1 MSTSPQP
8 KSPRRIVISNS
19 KGGVGKTTTAV
30 NLGAGLAM
38 RGERVL
44 LVDLDTQG
52 HVARALG
59 VTPTHSLYEVLD
71 HSLPPHQA
79 ITSARF
85 RLDLLAGG
93 RLLARAKK
101 TIASLPYG
109 AEHVLSEKLG
119 GLEDTDEYDY
129 VILDTAPSWDVLN
142 VNALFYAA
150 EVLLPISMEALAI
163 YGMADFL
170 ESIQGVRKYN
180 PAIHLRYVLPTFF
193 DQRVRK
199 SAEIL
204 QQLLDHFQRL
214 VLSPIR
220 YNVALSECPA
230 HGKTIFE
237 YAPRSRGSKD
247 YARLVERIA
256 HDG

>member
-1 MSTSPQP
+1 LSTSPQP

-38 RGERVL
+38 RGDRVL

-59 VTPTHSLYEVLD
+59 ATPTSSLYEVLD
-71 HSLPPHQA
+71 RNLPPQQA
-79 ITSARF
+79 LTVARP

-93 RLLARAKK
+93 RLLARTKK

-109 AEHVLSEKLG
+109 AEHVLSEKLAP
-119 GLEDTDEYDY
+119 LDDLHRYDY

-142 VNALFYAA
+142 VNALFYAH
-150 EVLLPISMEALAI
+150 EVLLPISMEALAV

-170 ESIQGVRKYN
+170 ESIQGVRRYN
-180 PAIHLRYVLPTFF
+180 PAVHLKYVLPTFF

-199 SAEIL
+199 SGEIL
-204 QQLLDHFQRL
+204 QQLLDHFQRT
-214 VLSPIR
+214 VLPPIR
-220 YNVALSECPA
+220 YNVDLSECPA

-237 YAPRSRGSKD
+237 YSPKSRGSKD

>member
-1 MSTSPQP
+1 MSEQSRLQ
-8 KSPRRIVISNS
+8 KPRKIVISNS

-30 NLGAGLAM
+30 SLGAGLAM

-59 VTPTHSLYEVLD
+59 ITPVYSLYEVLD
-71 HSLPPHQA
+71 RGLPRHRA
-79 ITSARF
+79 ITPARAN
-85 RLDLLAGG
+85 LDLLAGG
-93 RLLARAKK
+93 RLLARTKK

-119 GLEDTDEYDY
+119 DPEIYDY

-142 VNALFYAA
+142 VNALFYAQ
-150 EVLLPISMEALAI
+150 EVLLPISMEALAV

-170 ESIQGVRKYN
+170 EAIQGVRQYN
-180 PAIHLRYVLPTFF
+180 RAVHLKYVLPTFF
-193 DQRVRK
+193 DGRVRK
-199 SAEIL
+199 SGEIL
-204 QQLLDHFQRL
+204 QQLVDHFQHM
-214 VLSPIR
+214 VLPPVR

-237 YAPRSRGSKD
+237 YAPASRGSKD

-256 HDG
+256 HDK

>member
-1 MSTSPQP
+1 LSEHPQP
-8 KSPRRIVISNS
+8 QNPRKIVISNS

-30 NLGAGLAM
+30 SLGAGLAM

-52 HVARALG
+52 HLARALD
-59 VTPTHSLYEVLD
+59 TRSTYSLYEVLD
-71 HSLPPHQA
+71 RGLPPRQA
-79 ITSARF
+79 ITPARP

-119 GLEDTDEYDY
+119 DLNGYDY
-129 VILDTAPSWDVLN
+129 IILDTAPSWDVLN
-142 VNALFYAA
+142 VNALFYAH

-170 ESIQGVRKYN
+170 ESIQGVRQYN
-180 PAIHLRYVLPTFF
+180 PTIHLKYVLPTFF
-193 DQRVRK
+193 DRRVRK
-199 SAEIL
+199 SSEIL
-204 QQLLDHFQRL
+204 QQLVDHFQRI
-214 VLSPIR
+214 VLPPIR

-237 YAPRSRGSKD
+237 YAPKSRGSHD

-256 HDG
+256 NDK

>member
-1 MSTSPQP
+1 MRKQLSH
-8 KSPRRIVISNS
+8 PRRIVISNS

-30 NLGAGLAM
+30 SLGAGLAM
-38 RGERVL
+38 RGDSVL

-52 HVARALG
+52 HVSRALG

-71 HSLPPHQA
+71 RNLAPHQA
-79 ITSARF
+79 IIPARS

-93 RLLARAKK
+93 RLLARTKK
-101 TIASLPYG
+101 TIASLPFG

-119 GLEDTDEYDY
+119 GLNRYDF

-142 VNALFYAA
+142 VNALFYAH

-170 ESIQGVRKYN
+170 ESIQGVQRYN
-180 PAIHLRYVLPTFF
+180 PTVHLKYVLPTFF
-193 DQRVRK
+193 DRRVRK
-199 SAEIL
+199 SSEIL
-204 QQLLDHFQRL
+204 QQLLDHFQRT
-214 VLSPIR
+214 VLPPIR

-237 YAPRSRGSKD
+237 YAPKSRGSKD

-256 HDG
+256 SDQ

>member
-1 MSTSPQP
+1 LREQPQQQRIR
-8 KSPRRIVISNS
+8 KIVISNS

-44 LVDLDTQG
+44 LLDLDTQG

-59 VTPTHSLYEVLD
+59 VTPSSSLYEVLD
-71 HSLPPHQA
+71 QNLPPRQA
-79 ITSARF
+79 IIPARHN
-85 RLDLLAGG
+85 LDLLAGG

-109 AEHVLSEKLG
+109 GEHILSEKLSDLNG
-119 GLEDTDEYDY
+119 YDY

-142 VNALFYAA
+142 VNALFFAQ
-150 EVLLPISMEALAI
+150 EVLLPISMEALAV

-170 ESIQGVRKYN
+170 ESVQGVRRYN
-180 PAIHLRYVLPTFF
+180 PTLRLRYVLPTFF
-193 DQRVRK
+193 DMRVRK
-199 SAEIL
+199 SSEIL
-204 QQLLDHFQRL
+204 QQLVDHFQRM
-214 VLSPIR
+214 VLPPIR
-220 YNVALSECPA
+220 YNVDLSECPA

-237 YAPRSRGSKD
+237 YAARSRGSKD

-256 HDG
+256 HDR

>member
-1 MSTSPQP
+1 MSEQPQN
-8 KSPRRIVISNS
+8 PRRIVISNS

-30 NLGAGLAM
+30 SLGAGLSM

-52 HVARALG
+52 HIARALDI
-59 VTPTHSLYEVLD
+59 TPVYSLYEVLD
-71 HSLPPHQA
+71 RGLPPSQA
-79 ITSARF
+79 ITAARP
-85 RLDLLAGG
+85 RLDMLAGG

-109 AEHVLSEKLG
+109 AEHVLSEKLKDLNG
-119 GLEDTDEYDY
+119 YDY
-129 VILDTAPSWDVLN
+129 IILDTAPSWDVLN
-142 VNALFYAA
+142 VNALFYAH
-150 EVLLPISMEALAI
+150 EVLLPISMEALAV

-170 ESIQGVRKYN
+170 ESIRGVRQHN
-180 PAIHLRYVLPTFF
+180 PAIHLKYVLPTFF
-193 DQRVRK
+193 DRRVRK
-199 SAEIL
+199 SSEIL
-204 QQLLDHFQRL
+204 QQLVDHFQRI
-214 VLSPIR
+214 VLPPIR

-237 YAPRSRGSKD
+237 YAPKSRGSRD

-256 HDG
+256 NDR

>member
-1 MSTSPQP
+1 LSERPGRQT
-8 KSPRRIVISNS
+8 PRKIVISNS

-38 RGERVL
+38 RGERAL

-59 VTPTHSLYEVLD
+59 VTPAFSLYQVLD
-71 HSLPPHQA
+71 QDLPPRQA
-79 ITSARF
+79 ITPARPN
-85 RLDLLAGG
+85 LDLLAGG

-109 AEHVLSEKLG
+109 GEHVLAERLSDLPG
-119 GLEDTDEYDY
+119 YDY

-142 VNALFYAA
+142 VNALFYAQ
-150 EVLLPISMEALAI
+150 EVLLPISMEALAV

-170 ESIQGVRKYN
+170 ESVQGVRRYN
-180 PAIHLRYVLPTFF
+180 PALRLKYVLPTFF
-193 DQRVRK
+193 DMRVRK
-199 SAEIL
+199 SSEIL
-204 QQLLDHFQRL
+204 QQLVDHFQRL
-214 VLSPIR
+214 VLPPIR
-220 YNVALSECPA
+220 YNVDLSECPA

-237 YAPRSRGSKD
+237 YASRSRGSKD

-256 HDG
+256 HDW

>member
-1 MSTSPQP
+1 LST
-8 KSPRRIVISNS
+8 KTEMEKPRKIVISNS

-30 NLGAGLAM
+30 SLGAGLSM
-38 RGERVL
+38 RGDKVL

-59 VTPTHSLYEVLD
+59 VTSQHTLYGVLD
-71 HSLPPHQA
+71 RDLPASQA
-79 ITSARF
+79 IVTAR
-85 RLDLLAGG
+85 RNLDLLAGG
-93 RLLARAKK
+93 RLLARSKK

-119 GLEDTDEYDY
+119 TLNEYDY

-142 VNALFYAA
+142 VNALFYAQ
-150 EVLLPISMEALAI
+150 EVLLPISMEALAV

-170 ESIQGVRKYN
+170 EAIQGVRQYN
-180 PAIHLRYVLPTFF
+180 PTVHLKYILPTFF
-193 DQRVRK
+193 DMRVRK
-199 SAEIL
+199 SSEIL
-204 QQLLDHFQRL
+204 QQLVEHFQRK
-214 VLSPIR
+214 VLPPIR
-220 YNVALSECPA
+220 YNVDLSECPA

-237 YAPRSRGSKD
+237 YAPASRGSKD

-256 HDG
+256 NEK

>member
-1 MSTSPQP
+1 MSKQLQRRE
-8 KSPRRIVISNS
+8 PRKIVISNS

-38 RGERVL
+38 RGEKVL

-59 VTPTHSLYEVLD
+59 VTPPHSLYEVLD
-71 HSLPPHQA
+71 QDLPPRQA
-79 ITSARF
+79 ITPAR
-85 RLDLLAGG
+85 LNLELLAGG

-119 GLEDTDEYDY
+119 EANEYDY

-142 VNALFYAA
+142 VNALFYAQ
-150 EVLLPISMEALAI
+150 EVLLPISMEALAV

-170 ESIQGVRKYN
+170 AAVQGVRRYN
-180 PAIHLRYVLPTFF
+180 PALHLRYVLPTFF
-193 DQRVRK
+193 DLRVRK
-199 SAEIL
+199 SGEIL
-204 QQLLDHFQRL
+204 QQLVDHFQRL
-214 VLSPIR
+214 VLPPIR
-220 YNVALSECPA
+220 YNVDLSECPA

-237 YAPRSRGSKD
+237 YASRSRGSKD

-256 HDG
+256 HDW

>member
-1 MSTSPQP
+1 MSILSQTG
-8 KSPRRIVISNS
+8 KTRKIVISNS

-30 NLGAGLAM
+30 SLGAGFAM

-44 LVDLDTQG
+44 LIDLDTQG

-59 VTPTHSLYEVLD
+59 ITPQYSLYEVLD
-71 HSLPPHQA
+71 HDLPLAQA
-79 ITSARF
+79 LVSVRPN
-85 RLDLLAGG
+85 LDLLAGG

-109 AEHVLSEKLG
+109 SEHILAEKLKN
-119 GLEDTDEYDY
+119 LILYDY

-142 VNALFYAA
+142 VNALFYAQ
-150 EVLLPISMEALAI
+150 EVLLPISMEALAV

-170 ESIQGVRKYN
+170 EAVQGVQRYN
-180 PAIHLRYVLPTFF
+180 ASVHLKYVLPTFF
-193 DQRVRK
+193 DMRVRK
-199 SAEIL
+199 SSEIL
-204 QQLLDHFQRL
+204 QQLVEHFQRL
-214 VLSPIR
+214 VLPPIR
-220 YNVALSECPA
+220 YNVDLSECPA

-237 YAPRSRGSKD
+237 YSPRSRGSKD

-256 HDG
+256 NDR

>member
-1 MSTSPQP
+1 MRERNPQ
-8 KSPRRIVISNS
+8 KIVISNS
-19 KGGVGKTTTAV
+19 KGGVGKTTTTV
-30 NLGAGLAM
+30 SLGAGLAM

-59 VTPTHSLYEVLD
+59 IKPKHSLYEVLD
-71 HSLPPHQA
+71 RDLPARQA
-79 ITSARF
+79 ISLARPK
-85 RLDLLAGG
+85 LDLLAGG
-93 RLLARAKK
+93 RLLARTKK

-109 AEHVLSEKLG
+109 AEHVLSNKLSDLNG
-119 GLEDTDEYDY
+119 YDY

-142 VNALFYAA
+142 VNALFYAQK
-150 EVLLPISMEALAI
+150 VLLPISMEALAV

-170 ESIQGVRKYN
+170 EAIQGVQQYN
-180 PAIHLRYVLPTFF
+180 PALNLKYILPTFF
-193 DQRVRK
+193 DLRVRK
-199 SAEIL
+199 SSEIL
-204 QQLLDHFQRL
+204 QQLVDHFQRM
-214 VLSPIR
+214 VLPPIR
-220 YNVALSECPA
+220 YNVDLSECPA

-256 HDG
+256 NDE